1 MIFTTQKDQELIA
14 WLKELASSYPA
25 GGVVFSTSFGLEDQV
40 IAHAI
45 LTEKLPIRIF
55 TIDTGRLPEETHALH
70 QKMIERHGVG
80 SIETWSPDAEA
91 VARLVAERG
100 PNGFFISVE
109 NRLACCHVRKVEPLN
124 RALLGAKCW
133 ITGIRR
139 EQSAERAT
147 LPPVERD
154 EARGLDKAHPL
165 IEWTAAEVMDFI
177 KRHDVPYNVL
187 HDQGYPSIGCAPCT
201 RAILPGED
209 ERAGRWWWELKSTR
223 ECGLHLTPR
232 KERKE

>member
-1 MIFTTQKDQELIA
+1 MLDRLE
-14 WLKELASSYPA
+14 ELASSYPA
-25 GGVVFSTSFGLEDQV
+25 GTVVFSTSFGLEDQV
-40 IAHAI
+40 IAHVI
-45 LTEKLPIRIF
+45 LSEKIPIRIF

-80 SIETWSPDAEA
+80 VIETWFPDAEA

-100 PNGFFISVE
+100 PNGFFSSVE

-124 RALLGAKCW
+124 RALGGARCW

-147 LPPVERD
+147 LPETERD
-154 EARGLDKAHPL
+154 EARGLEKVHLL
-165 IEWTAAEVMDFI
+165 IEWTSAEIMDFI
-177 KRHDVPYNVL
+177 KRHDVPYNAL

-209 ERAGRWWWELKSTR
+209 ERAGRWWWESTSTR
-223 ECGLHLTPR
+223 ECGLHLGPK
-232 KERKE
+232 KERGS